1 MGIISNNLMK
11 KILIFLILFSLVSC
25 RNSTIEDV
33 EEYGQLR
40 LDENTKCLT
49 EIKEWNDYNGNGYE
63 IIVFKIEKNDVINLT
78 STLKSKEYVYYNTL
92 QSELPFKET
101 ELGKLLINSS
111 GYYLIKKL
119 ENEERI
125 IVVDFENNKL
135 YYSYSVW

>member
-1 MGIISNNLMK
+1 
-11 KILIFLILFSLVSC
+11 LFSLVSC